1 MKHTLEERADEIKL
15 LQSKYE
21 EKLDAKEQQLLEV
34 KAKQMQLIDKAQ
46 FEVDFLKKEL
56 EAQLRHKE

>member
-34 KAKQMQLIDKAQ
+34 KAKQMQLLDKAQ

>member
-1 MKHTLEERADEIKL
+1 MKHALEERADEIKL

-34 KAKQMQLIDKAQ
+34 KAKQMQLIDKA
-46 FEVDFLKKEL
+46 
-56 EAQLRHKE
+56 

>member
-1 MKHTLEERADEIKL
+1 LKHTLEERADEIKL

-46 FEVDFLKKEL
+46 FEVDFHRKEL